1 MPELHASRVVPASN
15 KMMRNMADSGAKF
28 GRSLRVRFVASLGVA
43 CVLALLPVAM
53 SAQTPKKCKPGS
65 KDAACQTPPASPDSS
80 APSAPPAAAFPFPTE
95 DSRHG
100 GDVDGGPPAAPP
112 APAKNPNGLPA
123 MPSGNDADPPE
134 ESNRRLKLPKDG
146 YSTGDSSSSDAPA
159 DGGGTSSSSSS
170 SSSASGTDED
180 DDVAPTTASPDAPV
194 KASALKDLGSKGSL
208 SAARAKLEATRF
220 QDDMKVGKFYMQD
233 GNPQGAYLRYKDA
246 VDHVPD
252 DPDARFA
259 LAQAAD
265 KLNKRDEAIA
275 NYQQTLA
282 IDPDG
287 DHDKASRAALKR
299 LGVTP
304 K

>member
-1 MPELHASRVVPASN
+1 
-15 KMMRNMADSGAKF
+15 
-28 GRSLRVRFVASLGVA
+28 
-43 CVLALLPVAM
+43 
-53 SAQTPKKCKPGS
+53 
-65 KDAACQTPPASPDSS
+65 
-80 APSAPPAAAFPFPTE
+80 
-95 DSRHG
+95 
-100 GDVDGGPPAAPP
+100 
-112 APAKNPNGLPA
+112 

-146 YSTGDSSSSDAPA
+146 YSTGGSSSSDAPP
-159 DGGGTSSSSSS
+159 DSGGTSSSSSS
-170 SSSASGTDED
+170 SSSSGTDED

-194 KASALKDLGSKGSL
+194 KESALKDLGSKGSL

-275 NYQQTLA
+275 NYQQALD
-282 IDPDG
+282 IDPGG